1 MEPFLKIFFWHVF
14 EVFGWVSGGYL
25 ELSGFPEC
33 FFGGFH
39 PFFGPEWVQKQ
50 GASRGPGTSR
60 VKSRVFFDLKTPK
73 NGQKKYLK
81 CPKQV
86 GMDSQDLPGVGL
98 CPSSCHDVEILLFF

>member
-1 MEPFLKIFFWHVF
+1 MFLRC
-14 EVFGWVSGGYL
+14 L
-25 ELSGFPEC
+25 
-33 FFGGFH
+33 GGFLVDIWNYL
-39 PFFGPEWVQKQ
+39 G
-50 GASRGPGTSR
+50 SRSAFSGVFTHFLAQSGSESRAQVRSGDSPGM
-60 VKSRVFFDLKTPK
+60 FFDLKTPK

>member
-1 MEPFLKIFFWHVF
+1 MFLKIFFWHVF

-39 PFFGPEWVQKQ
+39 PFFAQSGSE
-50 GASRGPGTSR
+50 SRAQVRSGDSPGM
-60 VKSRVFFDLKTPK
+60 FFDLKTPK